1 MGMTTIK
8 IDTQIRDHL
17 AEVASRQKVPMG
29 AMVEQLLRV
38 WEEQEVFAAYA
49 RLQEDP
55 EEWASYL
62 EEREQIENASLA
74 DFNARMAEEE

>member
-1 MGMTTIK
+1 
-8 IDTQIRDHL
+8 
-17 AEVASRQKVPMG
+17 MG